1 MMFKIMGKLKVY
13 LIMFAAFSVFA
24 GVAYWYYQD
33 SQAALKQYADNQ
45 ARLEEALQSQKSATA
60 SLKRDILVMGTTLNT
75 LNDDFTASR
84 QRVQDLESLLQR
96 GTDGRSLNVGE
107 RAIEDPDYIEKEIN
121 IGTNEVFSCFEI
133 LSGNDTDENDPKYI
147 NCINTVTGNGVQQ

>member
-1 MMFKIMGKLKVY
+1 MFKIMGKLKVY
-13 LIMFAAFSVFA
+13 LITFAAFAAFS
-24 GVAYWYYQD
+24 GVAYWYYRD
-33 SQAALKQYADNQ
+33 SQAAIIQYAENQ
-45 ARLEEALQSQKSATA
+45 ARLEEALRSQQSATM
-60 SLKRDILVMGTTLNT
+60 SLKRDIAIMGTTLNT

-96 GTDGRSLNVGE
+96 GTDGRYLNVGE
-107 RAIEDPDYIEKEIN
+107 RAIEDPEYIENEIN

-133 LSGNDTDENDPKYI
+133 LSGNNTDENDPKYI